1 MNKMQNIIEEIK
13 KLEKELL
20 VEIEKKEEEFFYKIK
35 GKKIY
40 FEEEAKKYQKK
51 FHVKLSSYLIHAS
64 FLNMITF
71 PIIWFCLIPA
81 ICMDASATF
90 YQMICFPIYGI
101 PKVKRSEYII
111 IDRHSLQYLNIV
123 EKLNCS
129 YCGYFNGLLAYIQ
142 EIAART
148 EQYWCPI
155 KHARK
160 LAAIHSRY
168 HKFMEYGDCKD
179 YQDNSRRYAKI
190 SVIFN
195 KKTFFHKH
203 MPSFP

>member
-1 MNKMQNIIEEIK
+1 MDDQKMNKIQTLIEEIK

-35 GKKIY
+35 GKKIF

-51 FHVKLSSYLIHAS
+51 FHVNLSSYLIHAS

-81 ICMDASATF
+81 ICMDFSATF

-111 IDRHSLQYLNIV
+111 NDRHSLQYLNII
-123 EKLNCS
+123 EKLNCT

-168 HKFMEYGDCKD
+168 HKFLEYGDCKD
-179 YQDNSRRYAKI
+179 YQDKLAALRKDFI
-190 SVIFN
+190 DLQ
-195 KKTFFHKH
+195 
-203 MPSFP
+203 